1 VAPHVALVGDAAHL
15 IHPLAGQGMN
25 LGLRD
30 VAALAETVA
39 GKEAFRD
46 LGDMV
51 LLRRYERARREDIRA
66 LMIATDGLQKLFSA
80 PGPFAKVLR
89 NTGMAF
95 VGAQPFIKR
104 WLVSAA
110 LG

>member
-1 VAPHVALVGDAAHL
+1 
-15 IHPLAGQGMN
+15 MN

-30 VAALAETVA
+30 VAALADTVA
-39 GKEAFRD
+39 GKESFRD

-66 LMIATDGLQKLFSA
+66 LMIATDGLQKLFSV

>member
-1 VAPHVALVGDAAHL
+1 
-15 IHPLAGQGMN
+15 
-25 LGLRD
+25 
-30 VAALAETVA
+30 
-39 GKEAFRD
+39 
-46 LGDMV
+46 
-51 LLRRYERARREDIRA
+51 REDIRA
-66 LMIATDGLQKLFSA
+66 LMIATDGLQKLFSV